1 MPPERDAFRGLL
13 LLLFFLPRCALYGA
27 ALGRF
32 LGRFRGG
39 LKLVRSAMEPDTMVA
54 AVAQNTVWNSAAVLQ
69 ILCRD
74 DRQE

>member
-32 LGRFRGG
+32 LGGFRGG
-39 LKLVRSAMEPDTMVA
+39 LDVDKLDGVSVGEDALLDF
-54 AVAQNTVWNSAAVLQ
+54 QF
-69 ILCRD
+69 
-74 DRQE
+74 RQGR